1 MSLYFNWQG
10 QHFKVD
16 FEGLSELEIISI
28 LLYVDDMAILIY
40 DEKELEHNIQVLEV
54 IMQRWGLTINVKKTK
69 L

>member
-1 MSLYFNWQG
+1 
-10 QHFKVD
+10 VD